1 MTARRPDRERLE
13 QLTRR
18 WRERHDA
25 RREERRHADRPPADA
40 EREQRA
46 RRHFPY
52 RSVSP
57 AEYAARHGDE
67 MVGYTYDDYRYAEA
81 ELDRW
86 LVELGRILRRRREGR

>member
-18 WRERHDA
+18 WRERHDGQ
-25 RREERRHADRPPADA
+25 RRHTDRPPADV

-46 RRHFPY
+46 KRHFPY

-57 AEYAARHGDE
+57 ADYAAQHGDE
-67 MVGYTYDDYRYAEA
+67 MIGYTYDDYRYAEP
-81 ELDRW
+81 ELERW
-86 LVELGRILRRRREGR
+86 LVELGRILRRRWERR